1 MHRTNL
7 RGLDL
12 NLLVILK
19 VLLDECNTTR
29 AAEQL
34 AMSQPAVSR
43 ALARLRIMYDDPLLV
58 RTPQGMEPTAKALL
72 LRQPLREILQSVEH
86 TLLPPAPPEP
96 NDFTGTLRIGAHTYM
111 EYVILPGLIERLHQ
125 EAPRLTLHI
134 MPLGA
139 DYESL
144 LDEGTVSM
152 VITKQDRVPERFEQ
166 RHLLEDRLI
175 CVASRDHPYAGRSID
190 YEAFA
195 RADHLLVAP
204 RGSEGGVLD
213 EILLKEGLTRHT
225 QLIVQSFLSAPFILS
240 GSGLLLTSPARVLA
254 PLMAP
259 LGLTEIETAF
269 SLPRFTISQ
278 IRHRRDEG
286 DALLDWFS
294 GRLRRWCA
302 ELLTV

>member
-1 MHRTNL
+1 MHKTNL

-19 VLLDECNTTR
+19 VLLDECNTTK
-29 AAEQL
+29 AAERL

-43 ALARLRIMYDDPLLV
+43 ALARLRTMYDDPLLV

-72 LRQPLREILQSVEH
+72 LRQPLREILQSVEQ

-96 NDFTGTLRIGAHTYM
+96 TEFTGTLRIAAHTYM
-111 EYVILPGLIERLHQ
+111 EYVILPGLIEQLHQ
-125 EAPRLTLHI
+125 EAPHLTLHI

-139 DYESL
+139 DYERL

-152 VITKQDRVPERFEQ
+152 VITKQDEVPSRFELI
-166 RHLLEDRLI
+166 RLLEDRLI
-175 CVASRDHPYAGRSID
+175 CVASRQHPCAGQRID

-195 RADHLLVAP
+195 NADHLLVAP
-204 RGSEGGVLD
+204 HGSEGGVLD
-213 EILLKEGLTRHT
+213 EILLREGFKRHT

-240 GSGLLLTSPARVLA
+240 RSGLLLTSPARVLA
-254 PLMAP
+254 PLMEH
-259 LGLTEIETAF
+259 LELTEIATLF
-269 SLPRFTISQ
+269 PLPRFAISQ

-286 DALLDWFS
+286 DALLNWFS

-302 ELLTV
+302 DLQTV